1 MAERWSWGC
10 CDVPMERSTR
20 ARQLDAV
27 CWGAFFIW
35 VGIALLADVGIGIG
49 LLGVGIITLGGQFL
63 RRTQALPLEGFWVVV
78 GTLFL
83 LGGLWEVFSVQV
95 SLIPVFLIAAGV
107 LLFVAALRP
116 KHSKELHAGHH
127 G

>member
-10 CDVPMERSTR
+10 CDVPAERSTR
-20 ARQLDAV
+20 ARQLDAIG
-27 CWGAFFIW
+27 WGAFFIW
-35 VGIALLADVGIGIG
+35 VGIALLADVGIGTG
-49 LLGVGIITLGGQFL
+49 LLGVGIIVLGGQAL
-63 RRTQALPLEGFWVVV
+63 RWLQALPLEGFWVVV

-83 LGGLWEVFSVQV
+83 LGGIWELFSVQV
-95 SLIPVFLIAAGV
+95 GLVPVLLIAAGV

-116 KHSKELHAGHH
+116 GRGKQIEAGHR